1 MDPVIKDFLERFSE
15 NYHSH
20 ASIHHSYW
28 VGGAGP
34 AIILMHELD
43 GFSKAFIHLALR
55 LSESFTVHA
64 PVFYG
69 GVGEDFSGLI
79 GLARAYFCIRQ
90 EFELLRLGKTSQL
103 PAGSEIWQLK
113 LNINTLRVKVLVSL
127 ECV

>member
-1 MDPVIKDFLERFSE
+1 
-15 NYHSH
+15 
-20 ASIHHSYW
+20 
-28 VGGAGP
+28 
-34 AIILMHELD
+34 MHELD